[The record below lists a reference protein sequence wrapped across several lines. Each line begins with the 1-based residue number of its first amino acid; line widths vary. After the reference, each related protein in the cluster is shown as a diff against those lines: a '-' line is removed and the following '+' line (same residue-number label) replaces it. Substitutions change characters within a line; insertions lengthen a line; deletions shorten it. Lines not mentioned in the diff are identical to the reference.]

1 VLVLLFLKGSIIVES
16 SLSTLLAIQILL
28 VFLNAIF
35 ASAEIAII
43 TVNDN
48 KLASMAEKGDVRA
61 ARLVKLTSQPAR
73 FLATIQVA
81 ITLSGFLGS
90 AFAAENFSDSLV
102 DLMVSMG
109 VPGSVQALNT
119 IAVVTITIILSYVT
133 LVFGELVP
141 KRIAMRKSESMALG
155 LSGLVSVIA
164 KVFAPIV
171 GLLTF
176 STNIILRLFGI
187 DPDHVDDEV
196 SEEEI
201 RMMVDVGSAKGTIDK
216 HEREFIQNVFEF
228 DDITAEEIATHRTEV
243 AILWV
248 EDSLE
253 QWEETIHNNPFTVYP
268 VCEDSAD
275 NVLGIVN
282 IKDYFRHKNLTKE
295 EVMQNVVQPAY
306 FVPGSV
312 RADNLFRNMK
322 ANRVRL
328 AVVLDEYGGMSGIIT
343 MNDLIEQLVGDLDD
357 DEDVIGENQLMVE
370 VEEGLW
376 SVQGQ
381 IDLHEVAEKLN
392 LWLPTDDYDTFGG
405 MVFGVLGSIPDD
417 GVQFELDAYGLRIK
431 VVEIEDHRIEKALVK
446 IL

>member
-1 VLVLLFLKGSIIVES
+1 LGNRLW
-16 SLSTLLAIQILL
+16 TLLAIQVLL
-28 VFLNAIF
+28 VFFNAIF

-43 TVNDN
+43 SINDN
-48 KLASMAEKGDVRA
+48 KLANMAEKGDKRA
-61 ARLVKLTSQPAR
+61 IRLMKITSQPAR

-102 DLMVSMG
+102 SLMISLG
-109 VPGSVQALNT
+109 VPGSLHTMNT
-119 IAVVTITIILSYVT
+119 IAVVVITIILSYVT

-155 LSGLVSVIA
+155 FSGLISVIA
-164 KVFAPIV
+164 TVFAPIV
-171 GLLTF
+171 GLLTW
-176 STNIILRLFGI
+176 STNIVLRLLGI
-187 DPDHVDDEV
+187 DPNHVDEAV

-201 RMMVDVGSAKGTIDK
+201 RMMVDVGSAKGTIDRQ
-216 HEREFIQNVFEF
+216 EREFIQNVFEF

-243 AILWV
+243 AILWS

-253 QWEETIHNNPFTVYP
+253 QWEETIHNNPYTVYP

-282 IKDYFRHKNLTKE
+282 IKEYFRHRNLTKD
-295 EVMQNVVQPAY
+295 EVMQKIVQPAY

-312 RADNLFRNMK
+312 KADNLFRNMK
-322 ANRVRL
+322 ANRTRL
-328 AVVLDEYGGMSGIIT
+328 AVVLDEYGGMCGIIT

-357 DEDVIGENQLMVE
+357 HDDVIGKNKLMVL

-381 IDLHEVAEKLN
+381 IDLHEVAEILDI
-392 LWLPTDDYDTFGG
+392 WLPTEEYETFGG

-417 GVQFELDAYGLRIK
+417 GVQFELDAYGLHIK
-431 VVEIEDHRIEKALVK
+431 IVEINDHRIEKALVNK
-446 IL
+446 I

>member
-1 VLVLLFLKGSIIVES
+1 MLFLKGSINVES

-322 ANRVRL
+322 ANRARL

-357 DEDVIGENQLMVE
+357 DEDEIGENKLMVE
-370 VEEGLW
+370 MEEGLW

-381 IDLHEVAEKLN
+381 IDLHEVAEKLD
-392 LWLPTDDYDTFGG
+392 LWLPTDEYDTFGG

-431 VVEIEDHRIEKALVK
+431 VVEIEDHRIEKALVR
-446 IL
+446 II

>member
-1 VLVLLFLKGSIIVES
+1 MES

-43 TVNDN
+43 SVNDN

-109 VPGSVQALNT
+109 VPGSVQTLNT
-119 IAVVTITIILSYVT
+119 IAVVAITIILSYVT

-176 STNIILRLFGI
+176 STNIILRLLGI

-248 EDSLE
+248 EDTLE

-282 IKDYFRHKNLTKE
+282 IKDYFRHRDLTKE
-295 EVMQNVVQPAY
+295 DVMQKVVQPAY

-357 DEDVIGENQLMVE
+357 DEDEIGENKLMVE
-370 VEEGLW
+370 MEEGLW

-381 IDLHEVAEKLN
+381 IDLHEVAEKLD
-392 LWLPTDDYDTFGG
+392 LWLPTDEYDTFGG

-431 VVEIEDHRIEKALVK
+431 VVEIEDHRIEKALVR
-446 IL
+446 II

>member
-1 VLVLLFLKGSIIVES
+1 MLFLKGSIIVES

-322 ANRVRL
+322 ANRARL

>member
-1 VLVLLFLKGSIIVES
+1 
-16 SLSTLLAIQILL
+16 
-28 VFLNAIF
+28 
-35 ASAEIAII
+35 
-43 TVNDN
+43 
-48 KLASMAEKGDVRA
+48 
-61 ARLVKLTSQPAR
+61 
-73 FLATIQVA
+73 
-81 ITLSGFLGS
+81 
-90 AFAAENFSDSLV
+90 
-102 DLMVSMG
+102 MG

-119 IAVVTITIILSYVT
+119 IAVSDDHHHFILRHLGV
-133 LVFGELVP
+133 GELVP

-253 QWEETIHNNPFTVYP
+253 QWEETIHNNPYTVYP

-282 IKDYFRHKNLTKE
+282 IKDYFRHRDLTKE
-295 EVMQNVVQPAY
+295 DVMQKVVQPHILCPAAL
-306 FVPGSV
+306 G
-312 RADNLFRNMK
+312 R
-322 ANRVRL
+322 
-328 AVVLDEYGGMSGIIT
+328 IT
-343 MNDLIEQLVGDLDD
+343 CSE
-357 DEDVIGENQLMVE
+357 
-370 VEEGLW
+370 
-376 SVQGQ
+376 
-381 IDLHEVAEKLN
+381 
-392 LWLPTDDYDTFGG
+392 T
-405 MVFGVLGSIPDD
+405 
-417 GVQFELDAYGLRIK
+417 
-431 VVEIEDHRIEKALVK
+431 
-446 IL
+446 

>member
-1 VLVLLFLKGSIIVES
+1 VES

-322 ANRVRL
+322 ANRARL

>member
-1 VLVLLFLKGSIIVES
+1 LES
-16 SLSTLLAIQILL
+16 SLWTLLAIQVLL
-28 VFLNAIF
+28 VFFNAIF

-119 IAVVTITIILSYVT
+119 VAVVLITIILSYVT

-141 KRIAMRKSESMALG
+141 KRIAMRKSESIALG
-155 LSGLVSVIA
+155 LSGLVSFIA
-164 KVFAPIV
+164 KAFAPIV

-187 DPDHVDDEV
+187 DPNQVDDEV

-295 EVMQNVVQPAY
+295 EAMQNVVQPAY

-322 ANRVRL
+322 ANRARL

-357 DEDVIGENQLMVE
+357 DDDVIGENKLMVE

-381 IDLHEVAEKLN
+381 IDLHEVAERLAT
-392 LWLPTDDYDTFGG
+392 WLPTDEYDTFGG

-431 VVEIEDHRIEKALVK
+431 VVEIEDHRIEKALVR
-446 IL
+446 II

>member
-1 VLVLLFLKGSIIVES
+1 MES
-16 SLSTLLAIQILL
+16 SLSTLLTIQILL

-176 STNIILRLFGI
+176 STNIILRLLGI
-187 DPDHVDDEV
+187 DPNHVDDEV

-282 IKDYFRHKNLTKE
+282 IKDYFRHRDLTKE
-295 EVMQNVVQPAY
+295 DVMQKVVQPAY

-357 DEDVIGENQLMVE
+357 DEDEIGENKLMVE
-370 VEEGLW
+370 MEEGLW

-381 IDLHEVAEKLN
+381 IDLHEVAEKLD
-392 LWLPTDDYDTFGG
+392 LWLPTDEYDTFGG

-431 VVEIEDHRIEKALVK
+431 VVEIEDHRIEKALVR
-446 IL
+446 II

>member
-1 VLVLLFLKGSIIVES
+1 MES
-16 SLSTLLAIQILL
+16 SLSTLLTIQILL

-109 VPGSVQALNT
+109 VPGSVQTLNT
-119 IAVVTITIILSYVT
+119 IAVVAITIILSYVT

-176 STNIILRLFGI
+176 STNIILRLLGI
-187 DPDHVDDEV
+187 DPNHVDDEV

-282 IKDYFRHKNLTKE
+282 IKDYFRHRDLTKE
-295 EVMQNVVQPAY
+295 DVMQKVVQPAY

-357 DEDVIGENQLMVE
+357 DEDEIGENKLMVE
-370 VEEGLW
+370 MEEGLW

-381 IDLHEVAEKLN
+381 IDLHEVAEKLD
-392 LWLPTDDYDTFGG
+392 LWLPTDEYDTFGG

-431 VVEIEDHRIEKALVK
+431 VVEIEDHRIEKALVR
-446 IL
+446 II

>member
-1 VLVLLFLKGSIIVES
+1 MES
-16 SLSTLLAIQILL
+16 SLWTLLAIQVLL
-28 VFLNAIF
+28 VFFNAIF

-119 IAVVTITIILSYVT
+119 VAVVLITIILSYVT

-141 KRIAMRKSESMALG
+141 KRIAMRKSESIALG
-155 LSGLVSVIA
+155 LSGLVSFIA
-164 KVFAPIV
+164 KAFAPIV

-187 DPDHVDDEV
+187 DPNQVDDEV

-295 EVMQNVVQPAY
+295 EAMQNVVQPAY

-322 ANRVRL
+322 ANRARL

-357 DEDVIGENQLMVE
+357 DDDVIGENKLMVE

-381 IDLHEVAEKLN
+381 IDLHEVAERLAT
-392 LWLPTDDYDTFGG
+392 WLPTDEYDTFGG

-431 VVEIEDHRIEKALVK
+431 VVEIEDHRIEKALVR
-446 IL
+446 II

>member
-1 VLVLLFLKGSIIVES
+1 MES
-16 SLSTLLAIQILL
+16 SLSTLLTIQILL

-109 VPGSVQALNT
+109 VPGSVQTLNT
-119 IAVVTITIILSYVT
+119 IAVVAITIILSYVT

-282 IKDYFRHKNLTKE
+282 IKDYFRHRDLTKE
-295 EVMQNVVQPAY
+295 DVMQKVVQPAY

-322 ANRVRL
+322 ANRARL

>member
-1 VLVLLFLKGSIIVES
+1 MES

-43 TVNDN
+43 SVNDN
-48 KLASMAEKGDVRA
+48 KLASMEEKGDVRA

-322 ANRVRL
+322 ANRARL

>member
-1 VLVLLFLKGSIIVES
+1 MLFLKGSIIVES

-43 TVNDN
+43 SVNDN

-109 VPGSVQALNT
+109 VPGSMQALNT
-119 IAVVTITIILSYVT
+119 IAVVAITIILSYVT

-176 STNIILRLFGI
+176 STNIILRLLGI
-187 DPDHVDDEV
+187 DPNHVDDEV

-282 IKDYFRHKNLTKE
+282 IKDYFRHRDLTKE
-295 EVMQNVVQPAY
+295 DVMQKVVQPAY

-370 VEEGLW
+370 MEEGLW

>member
-1 VLVLLFLKGSIIVES
+1 MES
-16 SLSTLLAIQILL
+16 SLSTLLTIQILL

-109 VPGSVQALNT
+109 VPGSVQTLNT
-119 IAVVTITIILSYVT
+119 IAVVAITIILSYVT

-282 IKDYFRHKNLTKE
+282 IKDYFRHRDLTKE
-295 EVMQNVVQPAY
+295 DVMQKVVQPAY

>member
-1 VLVLLFLKGSIIVES
+1 MES

-322 ANRVRL
+322 ANRARL

>member
-1 VLVLLFLKGSIIVES
+1 MLVLLFGRSIT
-16 SLSTLLAIQILL
+16 LDNNLWTLLAIQLVL

-43 TVNDN
+43 SVNDN
-48 KLASMAEKGDVRA
+48 KLASLAEKGDKRA
-61 ARLVKLTSQPAR
+61 IRLVKLTSQPAR

-109 VPGSVQALNT
+109 VPGNLQTLNT
-119 IAVVTITIILSYVT
+119 IAVVLITIILSYVT

-155 LSGLVSVIA
+155 FSGLISVIA
-164 KVFAPIV
+164 TVFAPIV
-171 GLLTF
+171 GLLTW
-176 STNIILRLFGI
+176 STNLVLRLLGI
-187 DPDHVDDEV
+187 DPNHVDEAV

-201 RMMVDVGSAKGTIDK
+201 RMMVDVGSAKGTIDRQ
-216 HEREFIQNVFEF
+216 EREFIQNVFEF

-243 AILWV
+243 AILWS

-253 QWEETIHNNPFTVYP
+253 QWEETIHNNPYTVYP

-275 NVLGIVN
+275 NVLGIIN
-282 IKDYFRHKNLTKE
+282 IKEYFRHRNLTKD

-312 RADNLFRNMK
+312 KADNLFRNMK
-322 ANRVRL
+322 ANRARL
-328 AVVLDEYGGMSGIIT
+328 AVVLDEYGGMCGIIT
-343 MNDLIEQLVGDLDD
+343 MNDLIEQLVGNLDD
-357 DEDVIGENQLMVE
+357 HDDVIGKNKLMVE
-370 VEEGLW
+370 VEEGFW
-376 SVQGQ
+376 NVEGQ
-381 IDLHEVAEKLN
+381 IDLHEVAEILN
-392 LWLPTDDYDTFGG
+392 IWLPTEEYETFGG
-405 MVFGVLGSIPDD
+405 MVFGVLGSIPED
-417 GVQFELDAYGLRIK
+417 GVQFELDAYGLHIK
-431 VVEIEDHRIEKALVK
+431 IVEIEDHRIKNALVNK
-446 IL
+446 I

>member
-1 VLVLLFLKGSIIVES
+1 LLFLKGSIIVES

-322 ANRVRL
+322 ANRARL

>member
-1 VLVLLFLKGSIIVES
+1 MES

>member
-1 VLVLLFLKGSIIVES
+1 MES

-43 TVNDN
+43 SVNDN

-201 RMMVDVGSAKGTIDK
+201 RMMVDVGSAKGAIDK

-248 EDSLE
+248 EDTLE

-282 IKDYFRHKNLTKE
+282 IKDYFRHRDLTKE
-295 EVMQNVVQPAY
+295 DVMQKVVQPAY

-322 ANRVRL
+322 ANRARL

-370 VEEGLW
+370 VEERLW

>member
-1 VLVLLFLKGSIIVES
+1 MLFLKGSIIVES

>member
-1 VLVLLFLKGSIIVES
+1 MLFLKGSINVES

-322 ANRVRL
+322 ANRARL

-431 VVEIEDHRIEKALVK
+431 VVGIEDHRIEKALVK

>member
-1 VLVLLFLKGSIIVES
+1 
-16 SLSTLLAIQILL
+16 LLAIQVLL
-28 VFLNAIF
+28 VFFNAIF

-43 TVNDN
+43 SVNDN
-48 KLASMAEKGDVRA
+48 KLASMAEKGDKRA
-61 ARLVKLTSQPAR
+61 IRLVKLTSQPAR

-102 DLMVSMG
+102 SLMISLG
-109 VPGSVQALNT
+109 VPGSLQTLNT
-119 IAVVTITIILSYVT
+119 LAVVVITIILSYVT

-155 LSGLVSVIA
+155 FSGLISVIA
-164 KVFAPIV
+164 TVFAPIV
-171 GLLTF
+171 GLLTW
-176 STNIILRLFGI
+176 STNLVLRLLGV
-187 DPDHVDDEV
+187 DPNHVDEAV

-201 RMMVDVGSAKGTIDK
+201 RMMVDVGSAKGTIDR

-253 QWEETIHNNPFTVYP
+253 QWEETIHNNPYTVYP

-282 IKDYFRHKNLTKE
+282 IKEYFRHRDLTKD
-295 EVMQNVVQPAY
+295 EVMQKIVQPAY

-322 ANRVRL
+322 ANRTRL
-328 AVVLDEYGGMSGIIT
+328 AVVLDEYGGMCGIIT

-357 DEDVIGENQLMVE
+357 HDDVIGKNKLMVL

-381 IDLHEVAEKLN
+381 IDLHEVAEILDI
-392 LWLPTDDYDTFGG
+392 WLPTEEYETFGG

-417 GVQFELDAYGLRIK
+417 GVQFELDAYGLHIK
-431 VVEIEDHRIEKALVK
+431 IVEINDHRIEKALVNK
-446 IL
+446 I

>member
-1 VLVLLFLKGSIIVES
+1 LLFLKGSIIVES

>member
-1 VLVLLFLKGSIIVES
+1 MLFLKGSIIVES
-16 SLSTLLAIQILL
+16 SLSTLLTIQILL

-109 VPGSVQALNT
+109 VPGSVQTLNT
-119 IAVVTITIILSYVT
+119 IAVVAITIILSYVT

-176 STNIILRLFGI
+176 STNIILRLLGI
-187 DPDHVDDEV
+187 DPNHVDDEV

-282 IKDYFRHKNLTKE
+282 IKDYFRHRDLTKE
-295 EVMQNVVQPAY
+295 DVMQKVVQPAY

-357 DEDVIGENQLMVE
+357 DEDEIGENKLMVE
-370 VEEGLW
+370 MEEGLW

-381 IDLHEVAEKLN
+381 IDLHEVAEKLD
-392 LWLPTDDYDTFGG
+392 LWLPTDEYDTFGG

-431 VVEIEDHRIEKALVK
+431 VVEIEDHRIEKALVR
-446 IL
+446 II

>member
-1 VLVLLFLKGSIIVES
+1 MES
-16 SLSTLLAIQILL
+16 SLSTLLTIQILL

-109 VPGSVQALNT
+109 VPGSVQTLNT
-119 IAVVTITIILSYVT
+119 IAVVAITIILSYVT

-282 IKDYFRHKNLTKE
+282 IKDYFRHRDLTKE
-295 EVMQNVVQPAY
+295 DVMQKVVQPAY

-322 ANRVRL
+322 ANRARL

-431 VVEIEDHRIEKALVK
+431 VVGIEDHRIEKALVK

>member
-1 VLVLLFLKGSIIVES
+1 MES
-16 SLSTLLAIQILL
+16 SLWTLLAIQVLL
-28 VFLNAIF
+28 VFFNAIF

-102 DLMVSMG
+102 NLMVSMG

-119 IAVVTITIILSYVT
+119 IAVVLITIILSYVT

-141 KRIAMRKSESMALG
+141 KRIAMRKSESIALG
-155 LSGLVSVIA
+155 LSGLVSFIA
-164 KVFAPIV
+164 KAFAPIV

-187 DPDHVDDEV
+187 DPNQVDDEV

-295 EVMQNVVQPAY
+295 EAMQNVVQPAY

-322 ANRVRL
+322 ANRARL

-357 DEDVIGENQLMVE
+357 DDDVIGENKLMVE

-381 IDLHEVAEKLN
+381 IDLHEVAERLAT
-392 LWLPTDDYDTFGG
+392 WLPTDEYDTFGG

-431 VVEIEDHRIEKALVK
+431 VVEIEDHRIEKALVRL
-446 IL
+446 I